1 MFSVERQLFNWRQSR
16 KNGAEVN
23 LFTRMLVGGLI
34 VVAATGGALAAP
46 TGGVVRQGVA
56 TIEHSSGPDVTT
68 ITQTSDLV
76 RIDWGG
82 FDTDATQSVTFV
94 QPRELSVAINRI
106 AGDPTDFLGTLS
118 ANGRVFL
125 INNSGITFGASAQV
139 NVGALVATVSDIDVD
154 AMNGQFDVSSKGGD
168 PYGDGHLTDD
178 LTIPLIGRG
187 IANGASVENHGTIK
201 TTSSVSGFAVLAAPN
216 VINEGVIK
224 AEMGTVGLVSGAD
237 GILVFR
243 FEEGGEGLI
252 GYEATAGSLP
262 DDWEG
267 AAQVVQGAKG
277 SVSGRSVYIT
287 AHMANNLRE
296 GIINLSGVV
305 DATVLDTDGNLVN
318 TDFDKAYAEVRAD
331 GGNVHLDGARI
342 TAEAAGCAD
351 VDLMGCA
358 TVVINAKE
366 RFGIDSVEVE
376 YVPLPA
382 TDGNLADTDDS
393 NAYTEVQAVDGA
405 PVSADAVG
413 CADTDPMGCAT
424 VVIEAMDRSESN
436 NVEYVTFEPDN
447 VDYVPLPDEV
457 VSQSPLVSVEV
468 EYLYRS
474 GGVIDG
480 GRANS
485 IRATSATSHSAA
497 GEDTKATVL
506 IGADRTIDLVLG
518 GDGDA
523 GLSAFASGFGRSEAD
538 VYIGDYEGER
548 FLGEGSQAALLVGE
562 NLSNGESAPD
572 VTLRGSVA
580 SLAVGGDAEVRAS
593 FNVEGYAVDFTE
605 DAVLDVLAM
614 TQKLSGNFI
623 GTVDAVAEFRAENDL
638 DISGDVAVDAISS
651 DAGDGGYGVAVLNAC
666 VTADSEVGDVE
677 ISGGVTVRSAWSSQ
691 PSVYSGSY
699 ASLGVSAGGGIA
711 LSGPVEVDAQ
721 AITAC
726 GSTTDAGSTI
736 DTASVVEVE
745 ADEAVTVAGDIVVN
759 ATSSGSLN
767 PGNRASAFSMLR
779 MDGRSVSVSE
789 ESEQSVQ
796 AYGLG
801 NRGEE
806 SHGSA
811 EANAEL
817 IAEESI
823 VFEGTLGVTAN
834 AKGNSVMG
842 VSPSGDGY
850 YWAPVMAKGSIL
862 LDGSAVTGNR
872 KEALAANVKASNASV
887 RSSTAIDIE
896 VELLGEKF
904 GVVGAMDTGRL
915 SMLTDRVNWWG
926 RPEEGVCRLESDAI
940 DKAVW

>member
-1 MFSVERQLFNWRQSR
+1 MFSVEKQLFNWRHSR
-16 KNGAEVN
+16 RNGAEVN

-34 VVAATGGALAAP
+34 VVAATGGALASP
-46 TGGVVRQGVA
+46 TGGVVRQGLA
-56 TIEHSSGPDVTT
+56 TIEQDSSGPDVTT

-106 AGDPTDFLGTLS
+106 AGAPTDFLGTLS

-139 NVGALVATVSDIDVD
+139 NVGALLATVSDIDVD
-154 AMNGQFDVSSKGGD
+154 AMNGQFDVSSEGGD
-168 PYGDGHLTDD
+168 PYSGGHLTDD
-178 LTIPLIGRG
+178 LVIPLIGRG

-243 FEEGGEGLI
+243 FEGGGEGLI

-318 TDFDKAYAEVRAD
+318 TDFAKAYAEVRAD
-331 GGNVHLDGARI
+331 GGSVHLDGTRI

-366 RFGIDSVEVE
+366 RFGNDSVEVE
-376 YVPLPA
+376 YVTLPA
-382 TDGNLADTDDS
+382 TDAD
-393 NAYTEVQAVDGA
+393 
-405 PVSADAVG
+405 
-413 CADTDPMGCAT
+413 T

-436 NVEYVTFEPDN
+436 NVEYVTFEPGN

-457 VSQSPLVSVEV
+457 LSQSPLVSVEV

-480 GRANS
+480 GGANS
-485 IRATSATSHSAA
+485 IRATSHSAAGSAA

-523 GLSAFASGFGRSEAD
+523 GLGLSAFASGFGRSEAD

-623 GTVDAVAEFRAENDL
+623 GTVDAVAEFRADNDL

-651 DAGDGGYGVAVLNAC
+651 NAGDGGYDEAVLNAC

-677 ISGGVTVRSAWSSQ
+677 ISGGVTVRSVGSSQ

-699 ASLGVSAGGGIA
+699 ANLGVSAGGGIA

-721 AITAC
+721 AITAG

-779 MDGRSVSVSE
+779 VDGRSVSVSE

-823 VFEGTLGVTAN
+823 AFEGTLGVTAN

-896 VELLGEKF
+896 VELRGEKF
-904 GVVGAMDTGRL
+904 GVVGAMDTGRISTL
-915 SMLTDRVNWWG
+915 TDTDRVDWWG
-926 RPEEGVCRLESDAI
+926 RPEEGVCWVESDAI